1 MTTAEQYKKFEELDK
16 LAAQGGGVERVEK
29 QHANGHMTAR
39 ERCSIKVRS
48 MKLISL
54 WFITVLISV
63 WRRNI
68 FLVTVSFVDM
78 VKLMDV

>member
-39 ERCSIKVRS
+39 EHINTIASS
-48 MKLISL
+48 HMP
-54 WFITVLISV
+54 
-63 WRRNI
+63 
-68 FLVTVSFVDM
+68 M
-78 VKLMDV
+78 VI

>member
-39 ERCSIKVRS
+39 ERIDMLLDKGTFNE
-48 MKLISL
+48 LISL

-78 VKLMDV
+78 VN